1 MLRIGD
7 ENCILCSLC
16 ETRINV
22 VKNVIVPETEIAVL
36 GLGPGENEDFEG
48 TPFVGRA
55 GQKLKEAL
63 YKNGINPSDISYL
76 NSVLCRPPNNK
87 LKKDYIIC
95 LKYFE
100 ESLKEMPNIKIIM
113 VLGVDAYKFITGKT
127 KAAMSS
133 IYSIPFKLEKYG
145 DILFYPNY
153 HPAALLYKPDHI
165 IEEKFVGGF
174 RIMKEMLE
182 ASKTITKKNNYKH
195 ILNPEHLDI
204 ALNVLKRQEFFSF
217 DLETTSL
224 VPHQAKILSFNFSW
238 EEKTGIAFPYY
249 YINNGNLEYFWE
261 EEQRNKIIETLK
273 EIFSSDVKVT
283 TQNGKYDSL
292 VLKHNFGF
300 GIKIAFDTMLASFLL
315 DSNQNFNLDSITA
328 REIPEEAG
336 VKSEFW
342 NSINADEEQRKEDW
356 YLKISL
362 EDLLD
367 YGIHDADVTYR
378 LTKILARRLNNVE

>member
-1 MLRIGD
+1 
-7 ENCILCSLC
+7 
-16 ETRINV
+16 
-22 VKNVIVPETEIAVL
+22 
-36 GLGPGENEDFEG
+36 
-48 TPFVGRA
+48 
-55 GQKLKEAL
+55 
-63 YKNGINPSDISYL
+63 
-76 NSVLCRPPNNK
+76 
-87 LKKDYIIC
+87 
-95 LKYFE
+95 
-100 ESLKEMPNIKIIM
+100 
-113 VLGVDAYKFITGKT
+113 
-127 KAAMSS
+127 
-133 IYSIPFKLEKYG
+133 
-145 DILFYPNY
+145 
-153 HPAALLYKPDHI
+153 
-165 IEEKFVGGF
+165 
-174 RIMKEMLE
+174 MKEMLE

-273 EIFSSDVKVT
+273 EIFSSDVKIT